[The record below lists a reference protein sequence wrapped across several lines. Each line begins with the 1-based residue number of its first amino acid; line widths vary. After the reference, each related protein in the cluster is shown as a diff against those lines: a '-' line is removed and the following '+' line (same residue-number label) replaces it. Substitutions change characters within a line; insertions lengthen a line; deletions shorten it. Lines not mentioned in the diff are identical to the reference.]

1 MKNRITLLVMACLWL
16 ALPLSAQQ
24 TLADRA
30 RELRQQKRTPAANE
44 KVYTNESLNLRPAPS
59 IGDKPADTKA
69 DAAKKDAAADSD
81 EEEKT
86 PDEQKA
92 ELATKYRTDIT
103 KAQEELATLQRQLD
117 IASRENKLRVAQF
130 YADAGNRLRDEKR
143 FVEEQNKT
151 LADIADK
158 QKRIGEITATLERL
172 RSEARRAGIA
182 PGLIP

>member
-1 MKNRITLLVMACLWL
+1 MKNRIALLLL
-16 ALPLSAQQ
+16 ASLVLVLPAATQ

-30 RELRQQKRTPAANE
+30 RELRKQKRTPSANE
-44 KVYTNESLNLRPAPS
+44 KVFTNESLSLRPAPAIS
-59 IGDKPADTKA
+59 EKPADAKTE
-69 DAAKKDAAADSD
+69 AKKGAED
-81 EEEKT
+81 EEAAEGEKT

-92 ELATKYRTDIT
+92 ELAASYRDQIE
-103 KAQEELATLQRQLD
+103 KAKNEAATLQRELD
-117 IASRENKLRVAQF
+117 IATRENKLRVAQF
-130 YADAGNRLRDEKR
+130 YADAGNRLRDEKK

-158 QKRIGEITATLERL
+158 QKRLSDTAATLDRL

>member
-1 MKNRITLLVMACLWL
+1 MRNRIAVLAAACLWL
-16 ALPLSAQQ
+16 SLPLAAQQ

-30 RELRQQKRTPAANE
+30 RELRQQKRTPSASE

-59 IGDKPADTKA
+59 ISEKPTDGKA
-69 DAAKKDAAADSD
+69 DAAKKSESGEAE
-81 EEEKT
+81 EEEKS

-92 ELATKYRTDIT
+92 ELAAKYRDDIQ
-103 KAQEELATLQRQLD
+103 KAQGELTTLQRELD
-117 IASRENKLRVAQF
+117 IATRENKLRIAQF

-158 QKRIGEITATLERL
+158 QKRIGEITSTLERL
-172 RSEARRAGIA
+172 RGEARRAGIA
-182 PGLIP
+182 PGMIP

>member
-1 MKNRITLLVMACLWL
+1 MKNRIALFLLASLVLV
-16 ALPLSAQQ
+16 LPAATQ

-30 RELRQQKRTPAANE
+30 RELRKQKRTPSANE
-44 KVYTNESLNLRPAPS
+44 KVFTNESLSLRPAPAIS
-59 IGDKPADTKA
+59 EKPADTKA
-69 DAAKKDAAADSD
+69 DAKKGADEESA

-92 ELATKYRTDIT
+92 ELAASYRDQIE
-103 KAQEELATLQRQLD
+103 KAKNEMATLQRELD
-117 IASRENKLRVAQF
+117 IATRENKLRVAQF
-130 YADAGNRLRDEKR
+130 YADAGNRLRDEKK

-158 QKRIGEITATLERL
+158 QKRLADTSATLERL